1 MAGDVPGDDE
11 VIGAAHAFADA
22 YGFVLERVYSLPFAG
37 AIDLVRGL
45 SMPGVDE
52 VRQEMLESLKP
63 VLELRLEGFHQVA
76 SGIVEALHF
85 LDEGAPRSG
94 SFFEAQAAAVRQLGS
109 WQGAGADAFRT
120 QLDRVSHFATEQARA
135 MTLLGGYLLTSY
147 KIAGLAR
154 RDLVAILHG
163 GAAACRALVDAEQVG
178 QMRADIALSTGVAQ
192 STLTAL
198 ASSSA
203 LGAALGVGIIAVGAT
218 ATLATIDLTA
228 TTPDVVVDR
237 VRQERAGLL
246 QRMNAEFVD
255 VQGQSQQTFA
265 RYEATHTGLLRDP
278 LPPSTDVANPT
289 FRYDDFASPARP
301 AADFAPTV
309 QDAAHPPVPEPG
321 VSRIRS
327 ALG

>member
-22 YGFVLERVYSLPFAG
+22 YGFVIQRVYSLPFAG
-37 AIDLVRGL
+37 AIELVQGM
-45 SMPGVDE
+45 SMPDVDE
-52 VRQEMLESLKP
+52 VRQEMLDSLTP
-63 VLELRLEGFHQVA
+63 VLELRPEGFHQVA
-76 SGIVEALHF
+76 TGIVEALQF
-85 LDEGAPRSG
+85 LDEGSPRSG
-94 SFFEAQAAAVRQLGS
+94 SFFESHTAAVRRLGS

-120 QLDRVSHFATEQARA
+120 QLDRVEHFAVEQARA
-135 MTLLGGYLLTSY
+135 MTLLGGYLLASY

-163 GAAACRALVDAEQVG
+163 GAVACRALVDAEQVG
-178 QMRADIALSTGVAQ
+178 QMRADIALTSGIAQ
-192 STLTAL
+192 STLAAL

-228 TTPDVVVDR
+228 TSPEVVVDR

-246 QRMNAEFVD
+246 ARMNAEFVD

-265 RYEATHTGLLRDP
+265 RYDATQTGLLRDP
-278 LPPSTDVANPT
+278 LPPSTDVANPN

-301 AADFAPTV
+301 AADFAPEV
-309 QDAAHPPVPEPG
+309 QEASQLPAQEPG